1 MRVKGQEANKTEGKQ
16 VKGSPPPIP
25 LRSGNHSS
33 SKGQLVT
40 PYGGKL
46 IDLICREEEREDLKV
61 LGSRLPSVQLSDR
74 SVCDLEMLASGAFSP
89 LDRFFAQEEYQRVIH
104 EQRLKS
110 GHVWPIPITL
120 PIERNSSIALDKEVA
135 LRDSKNDL
143 LAILRV
149 EEMYQWEPKEIMA
162 QVLGTADVRH
172 PLVAEIYRWP
182 RWNVSGRLRVLGLPK
197 HYDFQALR
205 TTPNETRSR
214 LGQFGRANVIAFQT
228 RNPFHRVH
236 EEITKRAMA
245 GLDGVLLLHPAV
257 GMTKPGDVSVH
268 ARVRTYQAVVQ
279 HYYDPRRVLLGLA
292 PLAMWMAGPR
302 EALWHAIIRRNY
314 GANFIIIGRDHG
326 SPGVDSRGR
335 PFYDPYE
342 AQRVVE
348 KYSSEIEV
356 SVVPFDEYVYLPDED
371 RYEEQSK
378 VPSGVRTVMISGT
391 QVREGYLG
399 THQTLPEWFSR
410 PEVAAILREAY
421 PPLDKQGLCVWF
433 TGLSCSGKST
443 TAEVLTSLLQER
455 GRQVTLLDGDTVRT
469 HLSKG
474 LGFSKED
481 RDVNIRRIGF
491 VASEIVRHGGIVV
504 CAAVSPYRAT
514 RDDVRAMVGRKHF
527 VEVFVDTPLE
537 VCEQRDA
544 KGMYMK
550 ARRGEIK
557 NFTGIDDPY
566 EPPESPDIVLHTS
579 TTTPLENA
587 RIILDLIMQQGFVRE
602 SAS

>member
-1 MRVKGQEANKTEGKQ
+1 MQDSRSATHPTRDND
-16 VKGSPPPIP
+16 SP
-25 LRSGNHSS
+25 SQ
-33 SKGQLVT
+33 GQLIT

-46 IDLICREEEREDLKV
+46 IDLICPDGQREELKA

-74 SVCDLEMLASGAFSP
+74 SVCDLEMLACGAFSP
-89 LDRFFAQEEYQRVIH
+89 LDRFMGQEDYKRVIH
-104 EQRLKS
+104 EQRIRS
-110 GHVWPIPITL
+110 GYIWPIPITL
-120 PIERNSSIALDKEVA
+120 PIEPSPDLTLDKEIA

-149 EEMYQWEPKEIMA
+149 EEIYQWEPKEIIA
-162 QVLGTADVRH
+162 QVLGTEDVRH
-172 PLVAEIYRWP
+172 PLVTEIHRWP
-182 RWNVSGRLRVLGLPK
+182 KCNVSGRLQILQLPM
-197 HYDFQALR
+197 HFDFRDLR
-205 TTPNETRSR
+205 MTPSETRSR
-214 LGQFGRANVIAFQT
+214 LDQFARANVIAFQT

-236 EEITKRAMA
+236 EEITKRAIA
-245 GLDGVLLLHPAV
+245 RLDGVLLLHPAV
-257 GMTKPGDVSVH
+257 GMTKPGDVNVH
-268 ARVRTYQAVVQ
+268 ARVRTYTAVVRR
-279 HYYDPRRVLLGLA
+279 YYDPQRVLLGLV

-314 GANFIIIGRDHG
+314 GTNFIIIGRDHA
-326 SPGVDSRGR
+326 SPGEDSRGQ

-342 AQRVVE
+342 AQRLVE
-348 KYSSEIEV
+348 KHSADV
-356 SVVPFDEYVYLPDED
+356 GVGVVPFEEYVYLPDED
-371 RYEEQSK
+371 RYEERSK
-378 VPSGVRTVMISGT
+378 VSSGVRTMMISGT

-399 THQTLPEWFSR
+399 THQSLPEWFTR
-410 PEVAAILREAY
+410 PEVAEILRETY

-481 RDVNIRRIGF
+481 RDINIRRIGF
-491 VASEIVRHGGIVV
+491 VASEIVRHGGLVV

-514 RDDVRAMVGRKHF
+514 RNDVRNMVGRKHF
-527 VEVFVDTPLE
+527 VEIFVDTPLD
-537 VCEQRDA
+537 VCEKRDA

-557 NFTGIDDPY
+557 GFTGIDDPY
-566 EPPESPDIVLHTS
+566 EPPESPDIILKTS
-579 TTTPLENA
+579 ATTPLENA
-587 RIILDLIMQQGFVRE
+587 RIVVDFIMQQGFVRE
-602 SAS
+602 RVN

>member
-1 MRVKGQEANKTEGKQ
+1 LKGKLA
-16 VKGSPPPIP
+16 S
-25 LRSGNHSS
+25 
-33 SKGQLVT
+33 

-46 IDLICREEEREDLKV
+46 VHLICQDGQRDDLKAF
-61 LGSRLPSVQLSDR
+61 GSRLPSVQLSDR

-89 LDRFFAQEEYQRVIH
+89 LDRFLGEKEYHRVVH
-104 EQRLKS
+104 EQRLRS

-120 PIERNSSIALDKEVA
+120 PVELSPNLVLDREVA

-143 LAILRV
+143 LAILRI
-149 EEMYQWEPKEIMA
+149 EDIYQWEPKELMA
-162 QVLGTADVRH
+162 QVLGTEDDRH
-172 PLVAEIYRWP
+172 PLVAEIQRWP
-182 RWNVSGRLRVLGLPK
+182 KWNVSGRLQVLGLPR
-197 HYDFQALR
+197 HFDFQELR
-205 TTPNETRSR
+205 MTPKDTRAR
-214 LGQFGRANVIAFQT
+214 LEQFGRANVIAFQT

-245 GLDGVLLLHPAV
+245 KHDGVLLLHPAV
-257 GMTKPGDVSVH
+257 GMTKPGDVNVH
-268 ARVRTYQAVVQ
+268 ARVRTYQAVVGR
-279 HYYDPRRVLLGLA
+279 YYDPKRVLLGLA

-302 EALWHAIIRRNY
+302 EAVWHAIIRRNY
-314 GANFIIIGRDHG
+314 GANFIIIGRDHA
-326 SPGVDSRGR
+326 SPGVDSRGQ

-342 AQRVVE
+342 AQRIVE
-348 KYSSEIEV
+348 KCSAEV
-356 SVVPFDEYVYLPDED
+356 GVGVVPFEEYVYLPDED
-371 RYEEQSK
+371 RYEEHSK

-399 THQTLPEWFSR
+399 TQHNLPEWFSR
-410 PEVAAILREAY
+410 PEVAQILREAY
-421 PPLDKQGLCVWF
+421 PPVAKQGLCVWF

-443 TAEVLTSLLQER
+443 TAEVLTSLLQEH

-491 VASEIVRHGGIVV
+491 VASEIVRHGGLVV

-514 RDDVRAMVGRKHF
+514 RNDVRNMVGRKHF

-544 KGMYMK
+544 KGMYAK

-587 RIILDLIMQQGFVRE
+587 RMVLDLIAGQGFIRE
-602 SAS
+602 RVS